1 MTTRNVPALCGSRPG
16 GDTTPD
22 LDTMLDEVEKSLA
35 HAFNGTAI
43 DVSSPT
49 A

>member
-1 MTTRNVPALCGSRPG
+1 M
-16 GDTTPD
+16 TPD

-35 HAFNGTAI
+35 HVFNGTAI